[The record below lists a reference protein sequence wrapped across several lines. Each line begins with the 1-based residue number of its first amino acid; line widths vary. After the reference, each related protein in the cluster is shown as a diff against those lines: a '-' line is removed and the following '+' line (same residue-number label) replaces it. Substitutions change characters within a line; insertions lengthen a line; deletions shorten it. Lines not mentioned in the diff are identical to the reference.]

1 MPIFEA
7 EVRHRTGDED
17 VLTSRIFGT
26 LSIVDK
32 HTVLAPFLASLGLS
46 LTEKEIPSLSV
57 SLWKVYGDTE
67 PDVTIE
73 SSTQLIF
80 IEAKLGSSASS
91 EQLEREYK
99 HGRKAKDRFSLF
111 LLTKDFSKPEAVKE
125 ALGQLSPHFPDA
137 KITWVRWQQ
146 IYAILKEITQR
157 EEVDTISRSLVSDL
171 LSLLV
176 SKGLRGTI
184 GLKKQWLQ
192 KVMASQESI
201 SLLCDEISIFVQE
214 LNYQAGEEGLKP
226 VTPGGTMSNIDRDG
240 RGSTLGD
247 PSNWFPKYFEFAYR
261 DEGWPLTVTQFYHRH
276 LYVRFYLG
284 RGEVHVGFI
293 ITASGG
299 KAQQDILEKQPVF
312 FERLKEH
319 PDIEVA
325 LIPLYVSKA
334 NEEVVTKDAQTPF
347 EVDELKKFQWLDLRY
362 KLPITAL
369 EDQAGVTKVLDY
381 LIRMRNFVNEVR
393 LFPEPSEVSEV
404 EPGVEDEPTTFDPTV
419 GR

>member
-1 MPIFEA
+1 MSIFEA
-7 EVRHRTGDED
+7 EVRHRIGDED
-17 VLTSRIFGT
+17 ILTSRVFGT

-57 SLWKVYGDTE
+57 SLWKAYGDTE
-67 PDVTIE
+67 PDVIIE
-73 SSTQLIF
+73 SSVQLIF
-80 IEAKLGSSASS
+80 IEAKLGSPTSC

-111 LLTKDFSKPEAVKE
+111 LLTKDFREPEAVKE
-125 ALGQLSPHFPDA
+125 ALARLSPDFPDA

-146 IYAILKEITQR
+146 VYAILKEITQR
-157 EEVDTISRSLVSDL
+157 EEADSISRSLLSDL
-171 LSLLV
+171 LLLLA

-184 GLKKQWLQ
+184 GLKQQWLQ
-192 KVMASQESI
+192 KIMASQESL

-214 LNYQAGEEGLKP
+214 LNYQGAEEGLRP
-226 VTPGGTMSNIDRDG
+226 VTPGGTSSNIDRDG
-240 RGSTLGD
+240 RGSSLGD
-247 PSNWFPKYFEFAYR
+247 PSNWFPKYLEFAYK
-261 DEGWPLTVTQFYHRH
+261 DESWPVTQFGHRH

-284 RGEVHVGFI
+284 RSEVHVGFI
-293 ITASGG
+293 IAAYGG
-299 KAQQDILEKQPVF
+299 KPQQDILEKQPIL
-312 FERLKEH
+312 FERLKEY

-347 EVDELKKFQWLDLRY
+347 EVDELKKFLWLDLRY
-362 KLPITAL
+362 KLPITTL

-381 LIRMRNFVNEVR
+381 LTKMRNLVNEVK
-393 LFPEPSEVSEV
+393 LFPKSPEVSEA
-404 EPGVEDEPTTFDPTV
+404 EAEVEDESTTS
-419 GR
+419 